1 MIFSFRTYTGIGKNS
16 KYPLAYSLTDSKF
29 NNKIVK
35 TFIIKLVNLFKGSE
49 INTVMSYMLYT
60 ITRKRH
66 SFIL

>member
-1 MIFSFRTYTGIGKNS
+1 MIFSIRTYKGIGKNS

-29 NNKIVK
+29 NKIVK